1 MAFDR
6 KNFAQIAGTEIS
18 PDRGLPLIFSYFAG
32 DDTIADCLIPAYFG
46 LASFSPVY
54 DEKTSVSTY
63 VNRGALILVNS
74 NNSSGNPARFEA
86 LLVVA
91 SEQNDSVLTEPAT
104 AWAP

>member
-6 KNFAQIAGTEIS
+6 KNFAQIAGTEVS

-74 NNSSGNPARFEA
+74 NNSSGTPARFEA
-86 LLVVA
+86 LLVVT
-91 SEQNDSVLTEPAT
+91 SEHNDNMQTEPAT